1 MPESFSFFGRDPLNL
16 IRIMPAQG
24 LGIMSKAAVSPKR
37 DAVFYF
43 MRLTINGEI
52 KDNILATSLKGLLD
66 ELGVI
71 SGRVAVEVNTQV
83 IKKTDYESFRLNDG
97 DIVEIVSFVGGG

>member
-24 LGIMSKAAVSPKR
+24 LGIRSKATVSQR

-43 MRLTINGEI
+43 MRLNINGEI
-52 KDNILATSLKGLLD
+52 KDNILATSLKELLD
-66 ELGVI
+66 ELGII
-71 SGRVAVEVNTQV
+71 SGRVAVEVNTHV
-83 IKKTDYESFRLNDG
+83 IKKSDYESFRLSDG
-97 DIVEIVSFVGGG
+97 DIIEIVSFVGGG